1 MSTNPTT
8 QPGSIAASNLD
19 SDRFAVNRI
28 ESVQIG
34 SKSSSITFEIEVR
47 HHQVGQRIFCGLLD
61 RELKSGVGLAVDT
74 MTGELVDLINDQGII
89 GYLNTNPIAEGAPF
103 SVRLTM
109 DKFGP
114 THICSVHICGEKI
127 LYPAVLLDDVSEIG
141 AVVGSTQGKDQK
153 VEFLNP
159 QLEVLPS
166 STVAA

>member
-1 MSTNPTT
+1 MSTNPAT
-8 QPGSIAASNLD
+8 PPDSITAANLD

-28 ESVQIG
+28 ESARIG
-34 SKSSSITFEIEVR
+34 STSAGITFEIEVH

-61 RELKSGVGLAVDT
+61 RELKAGVGLAIDT

-89 GYLNTNPIAEGAPF
+89 GYLNNSPIAEGPPF
-103 SVRLTM
+103 SIRLTM
-109 DKFGP
+109 DKFGQ

-127 LYPAVLLDDVSEIG
+127 LYPAVLLDEVSEIG
-141 AVVGSTQGKDQK
+141 AVVGSTLQDDQK

-159 QLEVLPS
+159 HLEVLPS